1 MKEKIQYFR
10 FWLASKIIMLSI
22 SIIDKNTFEG
32 ISLAMALEGWT
43 KELVNRVHYEKMIET
58 NNEIITNSNKEK
70 KSI

>member
-1 MKEKIQYFR
+1 MKEKFQYFR
-10 FWLASKIIMLSI
+10 FWLASKIIMLSV
-22 SIIDKNTFEG
+22 SVIDKNTFEG